1 MQKETYVK
9 KLTHTTAEA
18 ANPNTAGWGAG
29 DLPAL
34 HFRPEGESVQ
44 DSFLLWGHHTL
55 VLFGLQ
61 LAGQGPPMFYREQAP
76 LLAQNPLIHILISSK
91 NTLTETSRIMFHP
104 RCEHCGPGKL
114 AHKINHHIFIT
125 SVERFRDDVLCSS
138 VPVSCAEGSVS
149 FLEPSW

>member
-34 HFRPEGESVQ
+34 HFRPEGQSVQ

-76 LLAQNPLIHILISSK
+76 LLAQNPLIHMLISSK
-91 NTLTETSRIMFHP
+91 NTLTETSRITFDQISGYHSPAKVTHKMNRSHVGFNLSLQVS
-104 RCEHCGPGKL
+104 KL
-114 AHKINHHIFIT
+114 K
-125 SVERFRDDVLCSS
+125 L
-138 VPVSCAEGSVS
+138 
-149 FLEPSW
+149 